1 MQKFCCLY
9 KANNLQNM
17 QWKTMAPKFSIAKFL
32 CNNQQ
37 NTHTHTQNLHFHSQK
52 KLRCSIGVPPLFP
65 VSRHIFGGQF
75 GSRYAEKSNDKRVMQ
90 HQHVWHCWS
99 LFRIIHSGT
108 ESWAA
113 SSESSFYLVAM
124 ERASRDSSSSLQR
137 VRPSIYTNTFNVQ
150 LETHRGEET
159 KIGFSHATQSSV
171 RTCSSSNTY
180 RIFVVSCPFRD
191 ISRAPTESFQ
201 KLSITPETKEKGKQ
215 KIREEDD
222 ELLQKIKRKLFKPLL
237 PHFSSKQTLYLLQFL
252 SVWNDLKNC
261 GSAN

>member
-1 MQKFCCLY
+1 
-9 KANNLQNM
+9 
-17 QWKTMAPKFSIAKFL
+17 MAPKISIAKIL
-32 CNNQQ
+32 RNNQQ
-37 NTHTHTQNLHFHSQK
+37 NTHTQTHKIYIFIAKRNCDARSECPF
-52 KLRCSIGVPPLFP
+52 LFP

-137 VRPSIYTNTFNVQ
+137 VRPSKYTNTFNVQ
-150 LETHRGEET
+150 FETHTREET
-159 KIGFSHATQSSV
+159 KIGFSHATQSLV
-171 RTCSSSNTY
+171 TTCSSSNTY

-201 KLSITPETKEKGKQ
+201 KLFELQRQRKRGNKKYEK
-215 KIREEDD
+215 RMMMSFS
-222 ELLQKIKRKLFKPLL
+222 RK
-237 PHFSSKQTLYLLQFL
+237 
-252 SVWNDLKNC
+252 
-261 GSAN
+261 